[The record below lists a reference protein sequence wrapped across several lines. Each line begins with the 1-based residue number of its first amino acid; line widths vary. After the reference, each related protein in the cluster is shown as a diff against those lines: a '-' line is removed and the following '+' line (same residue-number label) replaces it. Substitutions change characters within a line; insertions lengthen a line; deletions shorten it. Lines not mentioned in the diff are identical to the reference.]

1 MHFWTNQN
9 YLPQLP
15 MKIFVNDKPLEILSF
30 KQLDSS
36 KSFEHSYQQ
45 ADEIPEDV
53 EWEGDVVFFEP
64 GQDLVIRILYLMRTR
79 KMKKLDSVT
88 LVTAAKKELKTFVK
102 SRFLIVKAAGGV
114 VTKKQKVLL
123 IHRLGK
129 WDFPK
134 GKFDKGETPEQCAKR
149 EVEEEC
155 NVKVRLGA
163 HICTTWH
170 TYTQNRRSIL
180 KKTYWYQMSCTND
193 TGMKPQQEEG
203 IDDIKWL
210 SEIEAK
216 AALIDSYPSMRYLFK
231 KYLKKPGI
239 A

>member
-1 MHFWTNQN
+1 MPHI
-9 YLPQLP
+9 P
-15 MKIFVNDKPLEILSF
+15 MKIFVNDKP
-30 KQLDSS
+30 LDSS

-45 ADEIPEDV
+45 VDEIPEDV
-53 EWEGDVVFFEP
+53 EWEGDVIFYEP
-64 GQDLVIRILYLMRTR
+64 SQDLVIRLLYLMRTR
-79 KMKKLDSVT
+79 KMKRLDSVT
-88 LVTAAKKELKTFVK
+88 LVTASKKELKTFVK

-123 IHRLGK
+123 IHRLGT

-155 NVKVRLGA
+155 NVKVRLGT
-163 HICTTWH
+163 HVCTTWH

-180 KKTYWYQMSCTND
+180 KKTYWYQMVCTND

-203 IDDIKWL
+203 IDDIRWF

-216 AALIDSYPSMRYLFK
+216 TALIDSYPSMRYLFK

>member
-1 MHFWTNQN
+1 
-9 YLPQLP
+9 
-15 MKIFVNDKPLEILSF
+15 MKIFVNDKPLELFSF
-30 KQLDSS
+30 AELDSS
-36 KSFEHSYQQ
+36 KSFEHRYEQV
-45 ADEIPEDV
+45 DELPEEV

-64 GQDLVIRILYLMRTR
+64 SQDLVIRILYLMRTR

-88 LVTAAKKELKTFVK
+88 LVTATKKELKTFVK

-155 NVKVRLGA
+155 NVRVRLGDR
-163 HICTTWH
+163 ICTTWH

-180 KKTYWYQMSCTND
+180 KKTYWYQMSCTQD
-193 TGMKPQQEEG
+193 AGMKPQQEEG
-203 IDDIKWL
+203 IDAISWFSELDAKGAL
-210 SEIEAK
+210 S
-216 AALIDSYPSMRYLFK
+216 DSYPSMRYLFK
-231 KYLKKPGI
+231 KFLKKSN
-239 A
+239 AS

>member
-1 MHFWTNQN
+1 
-9 YLPQLP
+9 
-15 MKIFVNDKPLEILSF
+15 MKIFVNDKPLLLLSLAE
-30 KQLDSS
+30 LDSS
-36 KSFEHSYQQ
+36 KSFEHRYQQ
-45 ADEIPEDV
+45 VDEIPEDV
-53 EWEGDVVFFEP
+53 EWEGDVIFYEP
-64 GQDLVIRILYLMRTR
+64 SQDLVIRLLYLMRTR
-79 KMKKLDSVT
+79 KMKRLDSIT
-88 LVTAAKKELKTFVK
+88 LATEAKKDLKKFVK

-163 HICTTWH
+163 HLCTTWH

-180 KKTYWYQMSCTND
+180 KKTYWYQMACVQDS
-193 TGMKPQQEEG
+193 GMKPQQEEG
-203 IDDIKWL
+203 IDAIKWF
-210 SEIEAK
+210 SELEAK
-216 AALIDSYPSMRYLFK
+216 TALVDSYPSMRYLFK
-231 KYLKKPGI
+231 KYQKKQVVG
-239 A
+239 

>member
-1 MHFWTNQN
+1 MHFWTEQN
-9 YLPQLP
+9 YLPAFP
-15 MKIFVNDKPLEILSF
+15 MKIFVNDKPLEILSLA
-30 KQLDSS
+30 KLDSS
-36 KSFEHSYQQ
+36 RSFEHSYQQ
-45 ADEIPEDV
+45 VDEIPEEV

-64 GQDLVIRILYLMRTR
+64 SQDLVIRILYLMRTR
-79 KMKKLDSVT
+79 KMKRLDSVT

-102 SRFLIVKAAGGV
+102 SRFLIVKAAGGL

-129 WDFPK
+129 WDVPK
-134 GKFDKGETPEQCAKR
+134 GKFDTGESPEQCAKR

-155 NVKVRLGA
+155 NVKVRLED

-180 KKTYWYQMSCTND
+180 KKTYWYRMACTND
-193 TGMKPQQEEG
+193 VGMKPQQEEG
-203 IDDIKWL
+203 IDDIRWL

-216 AALIDSYPSMRYLFK
+216 TALIDSYPSMRYLFK
-231 KYLKKPGI
+231 KYLKNPKI